1 MDSGSK
7 SAATTAAP
15 GTAGVSPVKEKV
27 FELLEGRPV
36 AHRRNRERAERRRA
50 ERVVERVDVAA
61 RLVAERGCIATSIL
75 MRELGINRSE
85 AYYALRLLQL
95 QGRVVKV
102 VVAEKVAIWCR
113 DRASAEELLKRLKE
127 TVHRLAIANSIRYAT
142 PKKILQAALR
152 DRDAYELLSAFIPLS
167 NVVKFH
173 PVALGFV
180 GNILRQL
187 YESLRLSNN
196 RYVYIVA

>member
-1 MDSGSK
+1 MNK
-7 SAATTAAP
+7 SVVPVAAP
-15 GTAGVSPVKEKV
+15 GMAGAIKEKI
-27 FELLEGRPV
+27 FPELLVGRPV
-36 AHRRNRERAERRRA
+36 VRRRRNRERAERRRT
-50 ERVVERVDVAA
+50 ERVAERVDVAA
-61 RLVAERGCIATSIL
+61 RLVAERGCVATSIL
-75 MRELGINRSE
+75 MRELGINHSE

-102 VVAEKVAIWCR
+102 VVANKIAIWCR
-113 DRASAEELLKRLKE
+113 DRETAETLVRRVKE
-127 TVHRLAIANSIRYAT
+127 TVHRLAVANGIRYAT

-187 YESLRLSNN
+187 YDGLKLSNN